1 MSSIIVRRPSST
13 WWCISCWSRWRSC
26 SAWRWLS
33 CSVGDRNLALR
44 GVDFV
49 QGLMELQPVSSTFRS
64 NVWFFSMCSTSILMR
79 LISRTTRGKSSSRMT
94 SFGEYQ
100 KCSTSRNIRFNF
112 RAICLNSVH
121 FCVIWRLVNLTCC
134 MYVRLVPGPEVLTDI
149 RIRTAS
155 KVVEFYK
162 QDGEIFENTW
172 SSSPPPLSSDDRFE
186 RLVCSRFASSIYQ
199 FISSY

>member
-1 MSSIIVRRPSST
+1 
-13 WWCISCWSRWRSC
+13 
-26 SAWRWLS
+26 
-33 CSVGDRNLALR
+33 
-44 GVDFV
+44 
-49 QGLMELQPVSSTFRS
+49 
-64 NVWFFSMCSTSILMR
+64 MR